1 MPEISVIV
9 PVYRAESFLR
19 KCTDSIL
26 NQTFQDLELLLID
39 DGSPDHSGAL
49 CDQIAKEDP
58 RVRVFHKDN
67 GGVSS
72 ARNLGMTQANGQYFA
87 FADSDDWLPPDALET
102 LYTALTAAGADTAG
116 GGHWRVWRFLF
127 SRSVIQ
133 NHGMH
138 FLGAY
143 LEDELFLLEYFCY
156 ANKLA
161 MTDKAVYHYL
171 QNPDSVT
178 RRYLPDYMQTFHTF
192 MKAKEA
198 LAQRLELG
206 RDQPL
211 WRENSC
217 WAGLLIAV
225 GNEFAASNAAPL
237 AEKRRRVR
245 GICQLP
251 EMASAIR
258 QIHPE
263 GLGRNKQIVADL
275 IRRRQYFALSML
287 YGLKNRKG

>member
-1 MPEISVIV
+1 MAARRSG
-9 PVYRAESFLR
+9 RASWTACWASGWENR
-19 KCTDSIL
+19 EVL
-26 NQTFQDLELLLID
+26 NGF
-39 DGSPDHSGAL
+39 
-49 CDQIAKEDP
+49 
-58 RVRVFHKDN
+58 
-67 GGVSS
+67 
-72 ARNLGMTQANGQYFA
+72 
-87 FADSDDWLPPDALET
+87 
-102 LYTALTAAGADTAG
+102 
-116 GGHWRVWRFLF
+116 VWRFLF

-171 QNPDSVT
+171 QNPASVT

-225 GNEFAASNAAPL
+225 GNEFAASNAAPWRKN
-237 AEKRRRVR
+237 AA
-245 GICQLP
+245 GCG
-251 EMASAIR
+251 ASASCR
-258 QIHPE
+258 KWP
-263 GLGRNKQIVADL
+263 RPSARST
-275 IRRRQYFALSML
+275 RRGWGGTSRSWQTSSAAANTSRCRCST
-287 YGLKNRKG
+287 G

>member
-1 MPEISVIV
+1 
-9 PVYRAESFLR
+9 
-19 KCTDSIL
+19 
-26 NQTFQDLELLLID
+26 
-39 DGSPDHSGAL
+39 
-49 CDQIAKEDP
+49 
-58 RVRVFHKDN
+58 
-67 GGVSS
+67 
-72 ARNLGMTQANGQYFA
+72 
-87 FADSDDWLPPDALET
+87 
-102 LYTALTAAGADTAG
+102 
-116 GGHWRVWRFLF
+116 
-127 SRSVIQ
+127 
-133 NHGMH
+133 
-138 FLGAY
+138 
-143 LEDELFLLEYFCY
+143 
-156 ANKLA
+156 
-161 MTDKAVYHYL
+161 
-171 QNPDSVT
+171 
-178 RRYLPDYMQTFHTF
+178 MQTFHTF

>member
-26 NQTFQDLELLLID
+26 NQTFLDLELLLID

-116 GGHWRVWRFLF
+116 GGHWRVEQDGRREAEPGALPQGVYGCEEIRKGIVDRLLGQRLGKPGEVLNGFVWRFLF

-161 MTDKAVYHYL
+161 MTDKAVYL
-171 QNPDSVT
+171 S
-178 RRYLPDYMQTFHTF
+178 
-192 MKAKEA
+192 
-198 LAQRLELG
+198 
-206 RDQPL
+206 
-211 WRENSC
+211 
-217 WAGLLIAV
+217 LIH
-225 GNEFAASNAAPL
+225 
-237 AEKRRRVR
+237 
-245 GICQLP
+245 I
-251 EMASAIR
+251 
-258 QIHPE
+258 
-263 GLGRNKQIVADL
+263 
-275 IRRRQYFALSML
+275 
-287 YGLKNRKG
+287 